1 MGESDQRTD
10 EAILADLGTRLSAAR
25 LSRNLTQARLAENA
39 GVAKRTLERMEAG
52 ESAQLTSFVRILRAL
67 DLLDRLDMLLPP
79 PQPGPMD
86 LLRRQ
91 GDAPRRARSSEPRV
105 VVPWSWADDE

>member
-25 LSRNLTQARLAENA
+25 LSRNLTQARLAEDA

-79 PQPGPMD
+79 PQPSPVD
-86 LLRRQ
+86 LLRRH
-91 GDAPRRARSSEPRV
+91 GSAPQRASSSESRV
-105 VVPWSWADDE
+105 VEPWTWAEDE